1 MRVLSLHRRRP
12 DRALRDR
19 AAAPQGRSVAAAT
32 VVLTLLGVAVAQP
45 ALAAPPANDARTTPQ
60 ALSLPTTVAGTTVEA
75 TLEVDEPFSTCGRAL
90 KNSVWFSFTSTT
102 SRSVILALDAAG
114 DMDAAV
120 DVFRRQRSQLSP
132 VTCELT
138 NARGEATVDI
148 DVAED
153 AAYLVRVAPLSN
165 SVADRFSL
173 LAVVPDRP
181 ASAPGPL
188 LPSGGVARTIDRF
201 ANPDDAWSAR
211 LVRGR
216 TYRMNLVTKGDGCA
230 SVSVHRPKT
239 GFGSAVLR
247 RSCDAHAVFAA
258 STTGRYSFHVE
269 APRATRAV
277 LRYRLRVGPALA
289 DDTAPGIRLSNDQ
302 AVRGRL
308 TGSELDALDLYRFD
322 VVRRSD
328 LRLGL
333 RSRADLELTLLTAG
347 GRRLGSGRDI
357 DRRLGQGRYF
367 VAVRALDGAD
377 GSYVLRRVVRTI
389 TSARTL
395 VDGARSRTVSRG
407 ASLQLAVVVEPA
419 VAGRAVLLV
428 ERFDP
433 IDGWLFHARYRP
445 AVVSGR
451 GAVSFRPPTV
461 GRWRVTGAFDG
472 TRTASPSDGGT
483 ATLLVTEPL
492 TE

>member
-1 MRVLSLHRRRP
+1 MTFWGNRCG
-12 DRALRDR
+12 R
-19 AAAPQGRSVAAAT
+19 AAARGSSVATGTA
-32 VVLTLLGVAVAQP
+32 VLVLLGGLGAQP
-45 ALAAPPANDARTTPQ
+45 AAAAPPANDARTTPQ
-60 ALSLPTTVAGTTVEA
+60 ALVLPATVQGTTVEA
-75 TLEVDEPFSTCGRAL
+75 TLEPDEPFSGCGRSL
-90 KNSVWFSFTSTT
+90 KGSVWYSFTSTT

-132 VTCELT
+132 VTCQLT

-188 LPSGGVARTIDRF
+188 LPSGGVARTVDRF
-201 ANPDDAWSAR
+201 ANPDDAWSVR

-216 TYRMNLVTKGDGCA
+216 TYRMNFVTQGDGCA

-239 GFGSAVLR
+239 GLGSALLTR
-247 RSCDAHAVFAA
+247 RCDAHAVFAA
-258 STTGRYSFHVE
+258 ASSGRYSFHVE
-269 APRATRAV
+269 APRASRDK
-277 LRYRLRVGPALA
+277 LRYRLRVGAALA
-289 DDTAPGIRLSNDQ
+289 DDTAPGIRLPNDR

-322 VVRRSD
+322 VLRRGD
-328 LRLGL
+328 LQLGL
-333 RSRADLELTLLTAG
+333 RSRADLELTLLSAG
-347 GRRLGSGRDI
+347 GRRLGSGTSV

-367 VAVRALDGAD
+367 VAVRALDGAN

-389 TSARTL
+389 TSART
-395 VDGARSRTVSRG
+395 VIDGERSRTVARG
-407 ASLQLAVVVEPA
+407 TSVRLAVVVRPA

-428 ERFDP
+428 QRFDP
-433 IDGWLFHARYRP
+433 IDGWLFHARFRP
-445 AVVSGR
+445 AVVGGS
-451 GAVSFRPPTV
+451 GAVSFRPPSV